1 MKAGW
6 QWGWMTFC
14 LGCFFVTLSAADA
27 GVTLIGTGDER
38 WLQN

>member
-6 QWGWMTFC
+6 QLGGVAFL

-27 GVTLIGTGDER
+27 GVALIGGNFR
-38 WLQN
+38 AA